1 MQEKTF
7 HTYFKKSLKSSSPPS
22 RLNQFAKPHN
32 FFRQSSHSRSPLQKS
47 DLTSPT
53 LPEIGTQ
60 IQINTKKVL
69 GTDLYEYTNKVV
81 DIIDH
86 MATEK
91 LIKNHTKQI
100 FDVKDEAILI
110 NKYRNIREKCLNNEI
125 KTTHLLNELKEEV
138 KTKGNSEKSLAI
150 SLEII
155 ESFSMTYSCNGYNP
169 LEYVREILQKFCYLH
184 ENDLTKTIVEGFS
197 LENREIKKMPLLFII
212 EKICGGISNL
222 KRNDKEMV
230 SNLTNEIQNLKI
242 KNQELK
248 DANMNCND
256 RVKNAESESK
266 MLKDKQLAL
275 YKDKVYINK

>member
-86 MATEK
+86 IATEK
-91 LIKNHTKQI
+91 SIKNHAKQV
-100 FDVKDEAILI
+100 FMEKDEAILT

-169 LEYVREILQKFCYLH
+169 LEYVREIMQKFCYLH
-184 ENDLTKTIVEGFS
+184 ENDLTKTIVDGLS

-212 EKICGGISNL
+212 
-222 KRNDKEMV
+222 
-230 SNLTNEIQNLKI
+230 
-242 KNQELK
+242 
-248 DANMNCND
+248 
-256 RVKNAESESK
+256 
-266 MLKDKQLAL
+266 
-275 YKDKVYINK
+275 